1 MKQRLRCKGILL
13 LKLVI
18 LPLYMIII
26 LSIVLLHHALTFF
39 AIQRPS
45 STDPTKRR
53 PREIVISTPLMGSL
67 LNLHTVQKPK
77 SNSQEAVQQWR
88 DDIDRPS
95 SAGYH
100 HPRPQY
106 VRGSASNTSVP
117 GIEIVTPVSKYIT
130 PFCHLTQKHVSP
142 LPLCRLL
149 QQKLS

>member
-1 MKQRLRCKGILL
+1 
-13 LKLVI
+13 
-18 LPLYMIII
+18 MIISITLFI
-26 LSIVLLHHALTFF
+26 LSIYLLHHGLTFCV
-39 AIQRPS
+39 IQRPS

-53 PREIVISTPLMGSL
+53 PREIVLSTPLMGSL
-67 LNLHTVQKPK
+67 LNLNTVQKPK
-77 SNSQEAVQQWR
+77 STSQDAVRQWR

-106 VRGSASNTSVP
+106 ARGSASNTSVP

-130 PFCHLTQKHVSP
+130 PFCHLTQMRISP

-149 QQKLS
+149 QQKLL